1 MAKRVERVQMDY
13 HLKCVI
19 CTKRTKPKERVPL
32 SGIRNQ
38 DVRDYFIKKYHVH
51 LQNDTNEVS
60 CRKCRQQFYACKR
73 DNKMPVQPIIR
84 TDLHVYERH
93 EGYYDNY
100 THSRCFIC
108 VKPGPKLVRVRKDAR
123 HQLFID
129 QNILLSS
136 GARCCPKHIC
146 GKYLT
151 DISLQLIK
159 GKDKIRNVT
168 TISNADLSNLLE
180 HLRQK
185 TKAAQHNR
193 VCFDDGSLTSEDYV
207 TLTGLLPEQFNDL
220 VGYLK
225 TSKNSS
231 SKSKRTT
238 LGVFLMKVKT
248 GMSDKLIS
256 TVLNLSKSQVQRS
269 IVSVKKQLMKYF
281 VPHFVGFQHIDRRDV
296 IQSYT
301 RTLAIS
307 LFGRNECSPPA
318 ILALGGTYIYINNK
332 FQRRTYSVHKKRS
345 LVKPM
350 MIVSTSGYI
359 VSVLGPFLADGKNND
374 ASILNTVLEN
384 NVEMVKD
391 WVHNGDIFVVDRGF
405 RDSLDVLEK
414 MGIDA
419 KMPSFLPKGNKQ
431 LGTTEANESRLV
443 TKVRWVVESANA
455 RLKQWRLL
463 DKKHSQH
470 LICL

>member
-19 CTKRTKPKERVPL
+19 CTKRTKPKERVPFIMYICKM
-32 SGIRNQ
+32 IRTRFLAESAGNS
-38 DVRDYFIKKYHVH
+38 FMS
-51 LQNDTNEVS
+51 DT
-60 CRKCRQQFYACKR
+60 
-73 DNKMPVQPIIR
+73 KMPVQPIIR

-93 EGYYDNY
+93 EGCALNDSVLPTKVTMTIRSTGY
-100 THSRCFIC
+100 THSRWFIC
-108 VKPGPKLVRVRKDAR
+108 DKPGPKLVRVRKDAR

-207 TLTGLLPEQFNDL
+207 TLTGLLSEQFNDL

-225 TSKNSS
+225 TNKNSS

-238 LGVFLMKVKT
+238 LGVFLIKVKT
-248 GMSDKLIS
+248 
-256 TVLNLSKSQVQRS
+256 
-269 IVSVKKQLMKYF
+269 
-281 VPHFVGFQHIDRRDV
+281 
-296 IQSYT
+296 
-301 RTLAIS
+301 
-307 LFGRNECSPPA
+307 
-318 ILALGGTYIYINNK
+318 
-332 FQRRTYSVHKKRS
+332 
-345 LVKPM
+345 
-350 MIVSTSGYI
+350 
-359 VSVLGPFLADGKNND
+359 
-374 ASILNTVLEN
+374 
-384 NVEMVKD
+384 
-391 WVHNGDIFVVDRGF
+391 
-405 RDSLDVLEK
+405 
-414 MGIDA
+414 
-419 KMPSFLPKGNKQ
+419 
-431 LGTTEANESRLV
+431 
-443 TKVRWVVESANA
+443 
-455 RLKQWRLL
+455 
-463 DKKHSQH
+463 
-470 LICL
+470 